1 MANVFLSGGHEEI
14 ETAILLENATQC
26 DLGELNRAYKNAVA
40 FTDGNKVFVNSD
52 DNLAKILPDYNQGM
66 LKWLL
71 WHEEY
76 HKQLKHHR
84 RFFKYLDEL
93 RDCETIDEFHV
104 TKDEVNIIMDILV
117 HDSLA
122 KLFPELVPTAVNNL
136 AQMRNRNS
144 LGYTFKTNTLEEM
157 LKEYSEYKHKDKDE
171 DKKKGDG
178 EGEGTPEEKDG
189 EGEGIGDK
197 KTKDKSDEPE
207 DGEGEKGHEDG
218 GGRGHSK
225 GEDDA
230 EPELKDTS
238 EPKSEPELEPEHD
251 KTDWSKLNDINTKEF
266 IGEYESESM
275 QEAIKELKNKKLK
288 LARLTEKLN
297 GLATTTRVRTYARPS
312 YIGVDKSIMLK
323 GRKPGKTSLY
333 LVFDA
338 SGSMG
343 EELALFKKIISES
356 IPHAMT
362 VPCEWFSGDGETVS
376 RNPEG
381 RSYDYYKGTFKDIM
395 PVYATGG
402 YSDDGDRTIELCLK
416 AEEKGFTP
424 IGVTD
429 GGGGIY
435 EPKVLKKLTRTVLVG
450 DNENWLRKAK
460 EINPRIETI
469 CIQKG
474 GVFIMYSIS
483 KDKGN
488 NQNIMLT
495 NAETKASVIIGKLT
509 MAIMGIL
516 EKEVEFDESKE
527 HTIKLKDKWDFTIS
541 DEAGKELAKMA
552 SPIKK
557 PIRNQ
562 SKTASEQTQSVQRK
576 KTKSGR
582 EVVDVFDLIFGT
594 N

>member
-1 MANVFLSGGHEEI
+1 MANVFLNGGHEEI
-14 ETAILLENATQC
+14 ETAILLEKATQC

-40 FTDGNKVFVNSD
+40 FTDGSKVFVNSD
-52 DNLAKILPDYNQGM
+52 DNLARILPDYNQGM

-76 HKQLKHHR
+76 HKQLKHHN

-93 RDCETIDEFHV
+93 KRKKTMDKFAV

-157 LKEYSEYKHKDKDE
+157 LQEYADYKHTDE
-171 DKKKGDG
+171 DKK

-189 EGEGIGDK
+189 EGEGTGDTSSKEEK
-197 KTKDKSDEPE
+197 KDTTDSGK
-207 DGEGEKGHEDG
+207 GEQEHEDG
-218 GGRGHSK
+218 GGKGHGK
-225 GEDDA
+225 GEDES
-230 EPELKDTS
+230 EPEIEDS
-238 EPKSEPELEPEHD
+238 PAPKSEPELEPEHD
-251 KTDWSKLNDINTKEF
+251 KTDWSKLDDINPKEF
-266 IGEYESESM
+266 IDSDEADYI
-275 QEAIKELKNKKLK
+275 QDAIKELKNKKLK
-288 LARLTEKLN
+288 LAKLTETLN

-323 GRKPGKTSLY
+323 GRKPGRASLY

-362 VPCEWFSGDGETVS
+362 VPTEWFSGGGQTIS
-376 RNPEG
+376 HNPEG
-381 RSYDYYKGTFKDIM
+381 RNYDYYKGTFKDIM
-395 PVYATGG
+395 SVYASSG

-435 EPKVLKKLTRTVLVG
+435 EPEILKKLTRTVLVG
-450 DNENWLRKAK
+450 NNKRWLEKAR
-460 EINPRIETI
+460 EINPRI
-469 CIQKG
+469 Q
-474 GVFIMYSIS
+474 
-483 KDKGN
+483 
-488 NQNIMLT
+488 
-495 NAETKASVIIGKLT
+495 IIG
-509 MAIMGIL
+509 I
-516 EKEVEFDESKE
+516 
-527 HTIKLKDKWDFTIS
+527 
-541 DEAGKELAKMA
+541 
-552 SPIKK
+552 
-557 PIRNQ
+557 
-562 SKTASEQTQSVQRK
+562 
-576 KTKSGR
+576 
-582 EVVDVFDLIFGT
+582 
-594 N
+594 

>member
-157 LKEYSEYKHKDKDE
+157 LKEYSEYKHKDEDE
-171 DKKKGDG
+171 HKKKGDG

-197 KTKDKSDEPE
+197 ETKGKSDEP
-207 DGEGEKGHEDG
+207 DTKGEKGHEDG
-218 GGRGHSK
+218 GGRGHGESK
-225 GEDDA
+225 DET
-230 EPELKDTS
+230 EPEIEDS
-238 EPKSEPELEPEHD
+238 PAPKSEPELEPEHD
-251 KTDWSKLNDINTKEF
+251 KTDWSKLDDINPKEF
-266 IGEYESESM
+266 IDSD
-275 QEAIKELKNKKLK
+275 EADYIQNAIQELKNKKLK
-288 LARLTEKLN
+288 LARLTETLN
-297 GLATTTRVRTYARPS
+297 GLATTTRIRTYARPS

-323 GRKPGKTSLY
+323 GRKPGRASLY

-362 VPCEWFSGDGETVS
+362 VPTEWFSGSGETV
-376 RNPEG
+376 
-381 RSYDYYKGTFKDIM
+381 
-395 PVYATGG
+395 
-402 YSDDGDRTIELCLK
+402 
-416 AEEKGFTP
+416 
-424 IGVTD
+424 
-429 GGGGIY
+429 
-435 EPKVLKKLTRTVLVG
+435 
-450 DNENWLRKAK
+450 
-460 EINPRIETI
+460 
-469 CIQKG
+469 
-474 GVFIMYSIS
+474 
-483 KDKGN
+483 
-488 NQNIMLT
+488 
-495 NAETKASVIIGKLT
+495 
-509 MAIMGIL
+509 
-516 EKEVEFDESKE
+516 
-527 HTIKLKDKWDFTIS
+527 
-541 DEAGKELAKMA
+541 
-552 SPIKK
+552 
-557 PIRNQ
+557 
-562 SKTASEQTQSVQRK
+562 
-576 KTKSGR
+576 
-582 EVVDVFDLIFGT
+582 
-594 N
+594 

>member
-1 MANVFLSGGHEEI
+1 MANVFLNGGHEEI

-40 FTDGNKVFVNSD
+40 FTDGNKVFINTD
-52 DNLAKILPDYNQGM
+52 DNLFNILPAYDHNM

-71 WHEEY
+71 WHEDY
-76 HKQLKHHR
+76 HKQLRHHN
-84 RFFKYLDEL
+84 RFFKYLHEL
-93 RDCETIDEFHV
+93 NEEDTMDEFQV
-104 TKDEVNIIMDILV
+104 TKEEVNIIMDILV
-117 HDSLA
+117 HDSLC
-122 KLFPELVPTAVNNL
+122 KLFPELIETAVNNL

-144 LGYTFKTNTLEEM
+144 LSYTFKTYTLEEM
-157 LKEYSEYKHKDKDE
+157 LQEYADFKHKNE
-171 DKKKGDG
+171 D
-178 EGEGTPEEKDG
+178 EGEGGEGKDKKGTEESEG

-197 KTKDKSDEPE
+197 KTKDKSDEPD

-218 GGRGHSK
+218 GDRGHSK
-225 GEDDA
+225 GGDDA

-251 KTDWSKLNDINTKEF
+251 KTDWSKLEDINTKEF
-266 IGEYESESM
+266 IGEYESESI
-275 QEAIKELKNKKLK
+275 QEAIKELRNKKLK

-323 GRKPGKTSLY
+323 GRKPGRASLY

-362 VPCEWFSGDGETVS
+362 VPTEWFSGGGGATS

-435 EPKVLKKLTRTVLVG
+435 EPEVLKKLTKTVLVG
-450 DNENWLRKAK
+450 DNEKWLAKAR
-460 EINPRIETI
+460 EINPRIQTI
-469 CIQKG
+469 CI
-474 GVFIMYSIS
+474 
-483 KDKGN
+483 
-488 NQNIMLT
+488 
-495 NAETKASVIIGKLT
+495 
-509 MAIMGIL
+509 
-516 EKEVEFDESKE
+516 
-527 HTIKLKDKWDFTIS
+527 
-541 DEAGKELAKMA
+541 
-552 SPIKK
+552 
-557 PIRNQ
+557 
-562 SKTASEQTQSVQRK
+562 
-576 KTKSGR
+576 
-582 EVVDVFDLIFGT
+582 
-594 N
+594 

>member
-1 MANVFLSGGHEEI
+1 MANVFLNGGHEEI
-14 ETAILLENATQC
+14 ETAILLEKATQC

-40 FTDGNKVFVNSD
+40 FTDGSKVFVNSD
-52 DNLAKILPDYNQGM
+52 DNLARILPDYNQGM

-76 HKQLKHHR
+76 HKQLKHHN

-93 RDCETIDEFHV
+93 KRKKTIDKFAV

-157 LKEYSEYKHKDKDE
+157 LQEYADYKHTDE
-171 DKKKGDG
+171 DKK

-189 EGEGIGDK
+189 EGEGTGDTSSKEEK
-197 KTKDKSDEPE
+197 KDTTDSGK
-207 DGEGEKGHEDG
+207 GEREHEDG
-218 GGRGHSK
+218 GGRGHGK
-225 GEDDA
+225 GEDES
-230 EPELKDTS
+230 EPEMEDS
-238 EPKSEPELEPEHD
+238 PAPKSEPELEPEHD
-251 KTDWSKLNDINTKEF
+251 KTDWSKLDDINPKEF
-266 IGEYESESM
+266 IDSDEADYI
-275 QEAIKELKNKKLK
+275 QDAIKELKNKKLK
-288 LARLTEKLN
+288 LARLTETLN
-297 GLATTTRVRTYARPS
+297 GLATTTRIRTYARPS

-323 GRKPGKTSLY
+323 GRKPGRASLY

-362 VPCEWFSGDGETVS
+362 VPTEWFSGGGQTIS
-376 RNPEG
+376 HNPEG
-381 RSYDYYKGTFKDIM
+381 RNYDYYKGTFKDIM
-395 PVYATGG
+395 SVYASSG

-435 EPKVLKKLTRTVLVG
+435 EPEILKKLTRTVLVG
-450 DNENWLRKAK
+450 DNKRWLEKAR
-460 EINPRIETI
+460 EINPRIQTI
-469 CIQKG
+469 CI
-474 GVFIMYSIS
+474 
-483 KDKGN
+483 
-488 NQNIMLT
+488 
-495 NAETKASVIIGKLT
+495 
-509 MAIMGIL
+509 
-516 EKEVEFDESKE
+516 
-527 HTIKLKDKWDFTIS
+527 
-541 DEAGKELAKMA
+541 
-552 SPIKK
+552 
-557 PIRNQ
+557 
-562 SKTASEQTQSVQRK
+562 
-576 KTKSGR
+576 
-582 EVVDVFDLIFGT
+582 
-594 N
+594 

>member
-1 MANVFLSGGHEEI
+1 MANVFLNGGHEEI
-14 ETAILLENATQC
+14 ETAILLEKATQC

-40 FTDGNKVFVNSD
+40 FTDGSKVFVNSD
-52 DNLAKILPDYNQGM
+52 DNLARILPDYNQGM

-76 HKQLKHHR
+76 HKQLKHHN

-93 RDCETIDEFHV
+93 KRKKTIDKFAV

-157 LKEYSEYKHKDKDE
+157 LQEYADYKHTDE
-171 DKKKGDG
+171 DKK

-189 EGEGIGDK
+189 EGEGTGDTSSKEEK
-197 KTKDKSDEPE
+197 KDTTDSGK
-207 DGEGEKGHEDG
+207 GERGHEDG
-218 GGRGHSK
+218 GGKGHGK
-225 GEDDA
+225 GEDES
-230 EPELKDTS
+230 EPEMEDS
-238 EPKSEPELEPEHD
+238 PAPKSEPELEPEHD
-251 KTDWSKLNDINTKEF
+251 KTDWSKLDDINPKEF
-266 IGEYESESM
+266 IDSDEADYI
-275 QEAIKELKNKKLK
+275 QDAIKELKNKKLK
-288 LARLTEKLN
+288 LARLTETLN

-323 GRKPGKTSLY
+323 GRKPGRASLY

-362 VPCEWFSGDGETVS
+362 VPTEWFSGGGQTIS
-376 RNPEG
+376 HNPEG
-381 RSYDYYKGTFKDIM
+381 RNYDYYKGTFKDIM
-395 PVYATGG
+395 SVYASSG

-435 EPKVLKKLTRTVLVG
+435 EPEVLKKLTRTVLVG
-450 DNENWLRKAK
+450 DNKRWLEKAR
-460 EINPRIETI
+460 EINPRIQTI
-469 CIQKG
+469 CI
-474 GVFIMYSIS
+474 
-483 KDKGN
+483 
-488 NQNIMLT
+488 
-495 NAETKASVIIGKLT
+495 
-509 MAIMGIL
+509 
-516 EKEVEFDESKE
+516 
-527 HTIKLKDKWDFTIS
+527 
-541 DEAGKELAKMA
+541 
-552 SPIKK
+552 
-557 PIRNQ
+557 
-562 SKTASEQTQSVQRK
+562 
-576 KTKSGR
+576 
-582 EVVDVFDLIFGT
+582 
-594 N
+594 